1 MASLNK
7 VILIGHLGRD
17 PEVKSSKGGVSV
29 GRLSIATSER
39 VKRGEEYVE
48 ETEWHRVT
56 CFGKLADNA
65 GKYLSKGRMV
75 YVEGRIQTRKYKG
88 QDGTDKW
95 ATEIVA
101 HEIKFLG
108 GSSGRQDE
116 RREERREEPADD
128 FAGGYGN
135 HGPVGGVGGDDDIP
149 F

>member
-56 CFGKLADNA
+56 CFGKLAENA
-65 GKYLSKGRMV
+65 SKYLSKGRMV
-75 YVEGRIQTRKYKG
+75 YVEGRIQTRKY
-88 QDGTDKW
+88 TDKEGTERYS
-95 ATEIVA
+95 TEIVA
-101 HEIKFLG
+101 NEIKFLG

-116 RREERREEPADD
+116 RREERQQPADD